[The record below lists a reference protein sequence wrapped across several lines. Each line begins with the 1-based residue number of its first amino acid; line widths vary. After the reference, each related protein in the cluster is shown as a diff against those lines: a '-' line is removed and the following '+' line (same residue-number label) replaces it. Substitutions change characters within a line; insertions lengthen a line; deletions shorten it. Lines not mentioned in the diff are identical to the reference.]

1 MGSIFRLP
9 KKRDEIWVGFVN
21 MLCVAPVPVETRRG
35 EKLEKFVLEN
45 VMETFSVWKNT
56 N

>member
-1 MGSIFRLP
+1 MGSIFCLP
-9 KKRDEIWVGFVN
+9 KKKDEICVDFVN
-21 MLCVAPVPVETRRG
+21 MLCVVPVSVETRRG

-45 VMETFSVWKNT
+45 VMETFSVWKNK